1 MARGNQR
8 DLARAKNLKKQEEAK
23 KSQKQGD
30 KNKRMEN
37 DAEKMRAKQA
47 AVEDSFVDIKTSNGT
62 TMRIF
67 VYHPKIPNY
76 PNVKFPGV
84 VCWSEIYQVTP
95 PVTRFARDI
104 ASAGFIVACPSVYHD
119 FEGPEALAY
128 DDEGTDKGNRYKIEK
143 ELKSY
148 DEDIKLAIDFL
159 IGLKTCN
166 GNIGST
172 GMCLG
177 GHLAFRTA
185 LDPRVK
191 AAFCFF
197 ATDIHIHAL
206 GKGKNDDSLKRCN
219 EIKGELIMIFGDKD
233 NHVPLE
239 GRDLIRSELRKNK
252 VALTFIE
259 INDAQHAFVRD
270 ENSKGRYD
278 SQVTKLCFE
287 WLMELFNRK
296 LKLDYGDHDG
306 KERVIEDVC

>member
-1 MARGNQR
+1 M
-8 DLARAKNLKKQEEAK
+8 LI
-23 KSQKQGD
+23 
-30 KNKRMEN
+30 
-37 DAEKMRAKQA
+37 
-47 AVEDSFVDIKTSNGT
+47 EDSFTDVKTSDGT

-67 VYHPKIPNY
+67 LFHPKIPNY
-76 PNVKFPGV
+76 PKVKFPGV
-84 VCWSEIYQVTP
+84 VVYSEIYQVTP
-95 PVTRFARDI
+95 PVARFARDI
-104 ASAGFIVACPSVYHD
+104 AGQGFIVACPSVYHN

-143 ELKSY
+143 ELSSY
-148 DEDIKLAIDFL
+148 DEDAKLTIDYL
-159 IGLKTCN
+159 LSLPTCN
-166 GNIGST
+166 GSIGAT

-191 AAFCFF
+191 AAVCFF

-206 GKGKNDDSLKRCN
+206 GKGKNDDSLKRCG
-219 EIKGELIMIFGDKD
+219 EIKGELVMIFGDKD

-239 GRDLIRSELRKNK
+239 GRDLIRSELRRNN
-252 VALTFIE
+252 VQLTFIE

-278 SQVTKLCFE
+278 PAVTKLCFD
-287 WLMELFNRK
+287 WLLELFNRK